1 MAFCEVVCIYKF
13 VFKCKYTLR
22 NRTNGIYALTGFSKK
37 KKKTSL
43 GWQIF
48 HQVVP
53 FCQVAVFS
61 FKHTQMLCV
70 KVAPGKPQTGR
81 AKIKITPDTG
91 EEKIHWVGFHWVCH
105 SGMRKLIDPS
115 VLHAFLS
122 SQVTGRLFSFS
133 IMNVATGISWH

>member
-1 MAFCEVVCIYKF
+1 MLSLGF
-13 VFKCKYTLR
+13 
-22 NRTNGIYALTGFSKK
+22 RT

-61 FKHTQMLCV
+61 LKHTQMLYV

-91 EEKIHWVGFHWVCH
+91 DEKIHWVGFHWVC
-105 SGMRKLIDPS
+105 RRVICKIN
-115 VLHAFLS
+115 S
-122 SQVTGRLFSFS
+122 SFYIARFSFFTAHRKNIQFLYNERS
-133 IMNVATGISWH
+133 YIVALGSLRVDGVDGNEDIRNCYV